1 MKRFIFILLLLLFSD
16 CKKNLPDTIQKSLFA
31 VLSENQLIQEK
42 LLKNENPELSTLKKS
57 LKLSME
63 EAKSVPELQ
72 AQLTKLSEDLSDQK
86 LNTEETYTQLSKFS
100 EGFSKIL
107 LANDIKSD
115 YNPFYCPMVSKYW
128 IGKGVEV
135 QNPYAADMRDC
146 GELVK

>member
-1 MKRFIFILLLLLFSD
+1 MKRFIFILLLLLLSD
-16 CKKNLPDTIQKSLFA
+16 CKKNLPDNIQKSLIA

-63 EAKSVPELQ
+63 VAKSVPELQ
-72 AQLTKLSEDLSDQK
+72 TQLSKLSEELSDQK
-86 LNTEETYTQLSKFS
+86 LNAEETYIQLSKFS

-107 LANDIKSD
+107 LANDIKSE
-115 YNPFYCPMVSKYW
+115 YNRFYCPMVAKYW
-128 IGKGVEV
+128 IAKGVEV
-135 QNPYAADMRDC
+135 QNPYAAEMRDC